1 MIEKRDV
8 YLVIAAAVLAINVVI
23 GFHFYDVGKRKVAL
37 KATQDSLVT
46 VEHEKAILSQSRD
59 SIGKELIKADN
70 KSAITRIIY
79 KHDSANVQING
90 DSAYDSTGH
99 FIQVLDKRITQR
111 ITSADKHVT
120 KLEAQLKTAKYGF
133 KIDTLFIAKQD
144 QETGLNKSIAS
155 LTKGSRLSRGF
166 QVGAGYCGTP
176 KGSTPCIY
184 AGYGISG
191 AF

>member
-1 MIEKRDV
+1 MIEKRDI
-8 YLVIAAAVLAINVVI
+8 YLVIAAGILAINVVI

-37 KATQDSLVT
+37 KATQDSLVV
-46 VEHEKAILSQSRD
+46 VEKEKAIISNQRD

-99 FIQVLDKRITQR
+99 FIQVLDHRITER
-111 ITSADKHVT
+111 ITSADSHIT

-133 KIDTLFIAKQD
+133 KIDTLFIAKQN
-144 QETGLNKSIAS
+144 QETGLNKSIAHLQS
-155 LTKGSRLSRGF
+155 APLLSKGF
-166 QVGAGYCGTP
+166 QVGAGYCQSP
-176 KGSTPCIY
+176 KGGTPCIY
-184 AGYGISG
+184 AGYGISMR
-191 AF
+191 F